1 MLYGKLKK
9 KRCWGCGSLD
19 SIKWGKQQNKQRFKC
34 KNCGLLF
41 TSRNDGVKNSNRF
54 IWFEEWVA
62 GRQTFI
68 QISKQSGYSER
79 TLKRIF
85 YDYLQRPPV
94 LKFNSNYRVNL
105 LIDGTYFSNNL
116 CLIVYRDNTVKY
128 TQLYRITDGEWYEE
142 IREDLAN
149 IQSMGVVIESVTS
162 DGHRAILKAVRKQ
175 CKETILQ
182 RCLVHIQRISRIWL
196 SSRPKSEAGISLRHI
211 VSKLHTIENREQ
223 WGYWIVSLIQWHNQ
237 HYAFLN
243 EKSFNPYTQRLW
255 YKHKFIRRS
264 FTTIK
269 RALPDM
275 FHYLDNPRI
284 PKSTNG
290 LESFFGHLKSHLTVH
305 RGLSKEHRKNFIKW
319 YLFFRNRK

>member
-9 KRCWGCGSLD
+9 KRCWGCNSLH

-41 TSRNDGVKNSNRF
+41 TSRNDGVKIANRF

-62 GRQTFI
+62 GRQTFV
-68 QISKQSGYSER
+68 QLSKQSGYSER
-79 TLKRIF
+79 TLKRFF
-85 YDYLQRPPV
+85 YDYLEKPPV

-105 LIDGTYFSNNL
+105 LIDGTYFSNDL
-116 CLIVYRDNTVKY
+116 CLVVYRDDTVKY

-149 IQSMGVVIESVTS
+149 IQSMGVFIESVTS

-175 CKETILQ
+175 CKETKLQ
-182 RCLVHIQRISRIWL
+182 RCLVHIQRMCRIWL

-211 VSKLHTIENREQ
+211 VSKLHTIQNREQ
-223 WGYWIVSLIQWHNQ
+223 WGYWIVSLIQWHEK
-237 HYAFLN
+237 YYTFLN
-243 EKSFNPYTQRLW
+243 EKSFNPDTQRYW

-284 PKSTNG
+284 PKTTNG

-319 YLFFRNRK
+319 YLFFRNQV